1 MAPVRLPVHHEA
13 MASGPFDAL
22 SAARATYASAADAF
36 LDLVA
41 PVSLDRYAGPGLG
54 EWDLRALVGHTG
66 RSFVTVT
73 TYLATRAERIAARSA
88 GEYFTLVSRIAAAD
102 TSGAIHERGVAAG
115 VALGDHP
122 LEALRDSRAA
132 AEEAL
137 DRLGDDDP
145 VVETAGGGMRVSDY
159 LPTRIFE
166 LTVHSL
172 DIAAALGTTF
182 EPPRDALAET
192 LLIAADSALEQGLGA
207 DVVLALT
214 GRRPLP
220 EGSSVVP

>member
-1 MAPVRLPVHHEA
+1 M
-13 MASGPFDAL
+13 
-22 SAARATYASAADAF
+22 
-36 LDLVA
+36 
-41 PVSLDRYAGPGLG
+41 
-54 EWDLRALVGHTG
+54 
-66 RSFVTVT
+66 
-73 TYLATRAERIAARSA
+73 
-88 GEYFTLVSRIAAAD
+88 
-102 TSGAIHERGVAAG
+102 AAG

-122 LEALRDSRAA
+122 LDALRDSRAA

-137 DRLGDDDP
+137 DRLGGDDP

-159 LPTRIFE
+159 LPTRTFE
-166 LTVHSL
+166 LTVHAL

-192 LLIAADSALEQGLGA
+192 LHIAADSALEQGLGV

>member
-1 MAPVRLPVHHEA
+1 MAATSP
-13 MASGPFDAL
+13 SDAL

-41 PVSLDRYAGPGLG
+41 PVPLDRYAGPGLG
-54 EWDLRALVGHTG
+54 DWDLRALVGHTG

-73 TYLATRAERIAARSA
+73 TYLATRAESVAARSA
-88 GEYFTLVSRIAAAD
+88 GEYFTLVSRIAATEGTA
-102 TSGAIHERGVAAG
+102 SIRERGRAAG
-115 VALGDHP
+115 TALGDHP
-122 LEALRDSRAA
+122 LDVLRGFRAA

-137 DRLGDDDP
+137 DGLAGEDP
-145 VVETAGGGMRVSDY
+145 VVETMAGGMRVSAY
-159 LPTRIFE
+159 LPTRTFE
-166 LTVHSL
+166 LVVHAL

-182 EPPRDALAET
+182 EPPRDALTET
-192 LLIAADSALEQGLGA
+192 LLAAVDGALEQGHGA

-220 EGSSVVP
+220 DGSSVVP